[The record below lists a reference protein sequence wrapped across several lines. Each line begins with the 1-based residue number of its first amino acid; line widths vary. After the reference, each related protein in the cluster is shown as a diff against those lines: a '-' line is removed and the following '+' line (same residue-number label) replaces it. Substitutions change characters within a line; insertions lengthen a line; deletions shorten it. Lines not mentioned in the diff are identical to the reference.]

1 MKKMMVL
8 LGMLVLAACLMTGC
22 QSVPVSEAEAVEEI
36 AYDVE
41 IKEKMFIAQT
51 NDIYLN
57 INDYLGK
64 TIKYEGM
71 FFGTHYEPTDSML
84 YMVIRYGPGCC
95 GDDGNAGFEV
105 AWDNADIAVPS
116 NNDWV
121 EVIGELEEYDE
132 LGQRYFRLDVK
143 SLRVLDER
151 GAETVLQ

>member
-1 MKKMMVL
+1 MKRIIAL
-8 LGMLVLAACLMTGC
+8 LSMLALAAGLVTGC
-22 QSVPVSEAEAVEEI
+22 QSVPVSEAETVEEI
-36 AYDVE
+36 PFDVE

-57 INDYLGK
+57 IGDYLGK

-71 FFGTHYEPTDSML
+71 FFGAHYEPTDSML

-105 AWDNADIAVPS
+105 AWDNAGIAVPA

-132 LGQRYFRLDVK
+132 LGQRYFRLNVK
-143 SLRVLDER
+143 SLRVLDKR